1 MPPARCTSSTWYL
14 SVAGATLQ
22 MFGTLRLSASM
33 SAIVKSMPPSWAAA
47 RMCST
52 VLVLPPIAMS
62 SAIAFSN
69 AVLLATLR
77 GRTESSSFS

>member
-1 MPPARCTSSTWYL
+1 MPPARWTSSTWYW

-22 MFGTLRLSASM
+22 MFGTRRLSASM

-52 VLVLPPIAMS
+52 VLVLPPMAMS
-62 SAIAFSN
+62 RAMALVKAPLSAIE
-69 AVLLATLR
+69 R